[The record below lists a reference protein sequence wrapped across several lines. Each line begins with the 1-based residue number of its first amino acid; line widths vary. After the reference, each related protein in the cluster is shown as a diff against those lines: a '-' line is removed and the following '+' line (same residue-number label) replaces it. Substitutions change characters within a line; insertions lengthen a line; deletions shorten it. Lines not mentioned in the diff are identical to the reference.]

1 MLFLGKN
8 CAVLGIVWLLFW
20 VHLVGIKGTT
30 WWLFL
35 EVNGGC
41 WWRGKMA
48 MSAEVVLGL
57 FWSGFEIQRLMYGR
71 WNMMD
76 FLLFKK

>member
-1 MLFLGKN
+1 LEIKLVLFLGQN
-8 CAVLGIVWLLFW
+8 GAVLSIVWLLFL
-20 VHLVGIKGTT
+20 VHLVEIKETT

-48 MSAEVVLGL
+48 VSAKVVLGL
-57 FWSGFEIQRLMYGR
+57 FWSGFGSTKYR
-71 WNMMD
+71 D
-76 FLLFKK
+76 